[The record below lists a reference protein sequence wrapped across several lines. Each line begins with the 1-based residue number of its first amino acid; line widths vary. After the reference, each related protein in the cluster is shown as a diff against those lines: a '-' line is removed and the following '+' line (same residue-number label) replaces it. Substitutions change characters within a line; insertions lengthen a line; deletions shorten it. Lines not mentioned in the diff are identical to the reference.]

1 MVFRRA
7 GIALVAAVLLSIPVA
22 ATAATPDPTPPPSSP
37 VTASPTPTESPTPT
51 ADPTPAPD
59 PSSPATAT
67 PAPTAAPTPKAAP
80 TSRPGAKRATE
91 YSNPLRLEVDGGV
104 AESCADP
111 DIIRGQQAG
120 DKAWYL
126 YCTSDALYDDEFDAA
141 GNLVIHNVPMFRST
155 DLVTWSYVGDA
166 FPTKP
171 SWVAP
176 TGGVW
181 APEIAFRDGRY
192 LLYFGASQTTPPL
205 PGSPDPTGPSAIGVA
220 TSDSPTGPW
229 TDTGVP
235 VVAPDPSG
243 RWQFDPEVLTAD
255 GTTYLYFGSYVGGI
269 FAREL
274 ASDGLTSIAASET
287 RITIDNRY
295 EGPVVLR
302 HGGWYYLLASATD
315 CCRGPLTGYAVF
327 AGRSKSPLGPFVDRD
342 GVSLLAGRVGGTPVL
357 TQNGNRWV
365 GTGHNTVFT
374 DFAGQDWTIYH
385 AVDQGDPYY
394 ASDVGYT
401 KRPALLDPLD
411 WRQGW
416 PVVRGGA
423 GPSDETMPA
432 PAAQP
437 RDKTAYRPR
446 FVRDDRVGKTY
457 ARLSDSF
464 DEPLLTNWTWIRP
477 ESASVELRDGQL
489 RWQTQ
494 AADLQPPAAPL
505 ASVLTEPAP
514 AGDYVVETKVTVTTP
529 PEGCCQNYVQGGL
542 VVYGDDGNY
551 VKLTSASIWNTRQ
564 TEFGKHVSP
573 VPEGYPSYGNTVV
586 GPVGDSA
593 YLRIVHRSGLYTAYT
608 SIDGRD
614 WVRGGTWSHDLASPR
629 IGLVS
634 MGGAGFESRFDYVRV
649 SALRD

>member
-7 GIALVAAVLLSIPVA
+7 GIALVMAALIAVPVA
-22 ATAATPDPTPPPSSP
+22 ATAATPEPTPGSTSEPGTTATPTPSTSP
-37 VTASPTPTESPTPT
+37 TETPTPTPTPTASPTETPETPVPT
-51 ADPTPAPD
+51 ATTTPAPSRAAD
-59 PSSPATAT
+59 P
-67 PAPTAAPTPKAAP
+67 
-80 TSRPGAKRATE
+80 ATE
-91 YSNPLRLEVDGGV
+91 YSNPLTLLVDGGE

-120 DKAWYL
+120 DTSWYL
-126 YCTSDALYDDEFDAA
+126 YCTSDALYDDELDAA
-141 GNLVIHNVPMFRST
+141 GNPVIHNMPMFRST

-181 APEIAFRDGRY
+181 APEIAYRDGRY
-192 LLYFGASQTTPPL
+192 LLYFGASQTTPA

-255 GTTYLYFGSYVGGI
+255 GKTYLYFGSYVGGI

-302 HGGWYYLLASATD
+302 HGGWYYLLVSATD

-374 DFAGQDWTIYH
+374 DFDGQDWTIYH
-385 AVDQGDPYY
+385 AVDQNDPYY
-394 ASDVGYT
+394 ANGDRYT

-411 WRQGW
+411 WRKGW

-437 RDKTAYRPR
+437 RDRTEYRPR
-446 FVRDDRVGKTY
+446 FVRDDRIGRAY
-457 ARLSDSF
+457 ERLSDDFSGSQ
-464 DEPLLTNWTWIRP
+464 LTNWTWVRP
-477 ESASVELRDGQL
+477 EAASFELVDDQL

-494 AADLQPPAAPL
+494 AADLQPPATPL

-514 AGDYVVETKVTVTTP
+514 EGDYAVETKVTVTTP
-529 PEGCCQNYVQGGL
+529 AEGCCQNYVQGGL
-542 VVYGDDGNY
+542 VIYGDDDNY
-551 VKLTSASIWNTRQ
+551 IKLTSASIWNTRQ
-564 TEFGKHVSP
+564 TEFAKHETP
-573 VPEGYPSYGNTVV
+573 RAPGYPSYGNTVV
-586 GPVGDSA
+586 GPVGDAA
-593 YLRIVHRSGLYTAYT
+593 YLRIVHRDGRYTAYT
-608 SIDGRD
+608 SLDGRD
-614 WVRGGTWSHDLASPR
+614 WVRGGTWTHDLASPR

-634 MGGAGFESRFDYVRV
+634 LGGAGFESRFDYVRV

>member
-1 MVFRRA
+1 M
-7 GIALVAAVLLSIPVA
+7 AVLLSVPVA
-22 ATAATPDPTPPPSSP
+22 ASAATPQPR
-37 VTASPTPTESPTPT
+37 
-51 ADPTPAPD
+51 PAPN
-59 PSSPATAT
+59 PQP
-67 PAPTAAPTPKAAP
+67 
-80 TSRPGAKRATE
+80 ATE
-91 YSNPLRLEVDGGV
+91 YSNPLRLAIDGRE
-104 AESCADP
+104 AASCADP
-111 DIIRGQQAG
+111 DVIRGQEKG
-120 DKAWYL
+120 DTSWYL
-126 YCTSDALYDDEFDAA
+126 YCTSDALFEDERDAA
-141 GNLVIHNVPMFRST
+141 GGLVIHNVPMFRSE

-181 APEIAFRDGRY
+181 APEISYRDGRY
-192 LLYFGASQTTPPL
+192 LLYYGASETTL
-205 PGSPDPTGPSAIGVA
+205 PGGSSAIGVA

-235 VVAPDPSG
+235 VVNPDPAG
-243 RWQFDPEVLTAD
+243 RWQFDPEVLTTKDA
-255 GTTYLYFGSYVGGI
+255 TYLYFGSYFGGI

-274 ASDGLTSIAASET
+274 ATDGLTTDAASET
-287 RITIDNRY
+287 RITVDNRY
-295 EGPVVLR
+295 EGAVVLR
-302 HGGWYYLLASATD
+302 HGGWYYLLASATN
-315 CCRGPLTGYAVF
+315 CCNGPLTGYAVF
-327 AGRSKSPLGPFVDRD
+327 AARSKSPLGPFVDRD
-342 GVSLLAGRVGGTPVL
+342 GVSVLDGRVGGTPVL

-374 DFAGQDWTIYH
+374 DFDGQDWTIYH

-394 ASDVGYT
+394 AGDVGYT

-437 RDKTAYRPR
+437 GDNTSYRPR
-446 FVRDDRVGKTY
+446 FVRDPRPGKTY
-457 ARLSDSF
+457 ERLSDSF
-464 DEPLLTNWTWIRP
+464 DEPLLTNWTWTRP
-477 ESASVELRDGQL
+477 ESAVFELRDGQL

-494 AADLQPPAAPL
+494 AADLHPPAEPL
-505 ASVLTEPAP
+505 ASILSEPAP
-514 AGDYVVETKVTVTTP
+514 AGDYVVETKVSVTTP
-529 PEGCCQNYVQGGL
+529 AEGCCQNYVQGGL
-542 VVYGDDGNY
+542 LIYADDGNY

-564 TEFGKHVSP
+564 TEFGKQVSP
-573 VPEGYPSYGNTVV
+573 VPEGYPNYGNTVV
-586 GPVGDSA
+586 GPVGEAA
-593 YLRIVHRSGLYTAYT
+593 YLRIVHRGGLYTAYT
-608 SIDGRD
+608 SVDGRD
-614 WVRGGTWSHDLASPR
+614 WVRGGTWAHDLASPR